1 MNDDQFDDLKQFIE
15 ATVSQSETRIKD
27 ELGER
32 IDGVEQRLD
41 GVEHRLGNLEKKVDD
56 GFAGVA
62 DAIETI
68 NQHLDDHE
76 TECNERLTKL
86 ERQAA

>member
-32 IDGVEQRLD
+32 IDGVEQRL
-41 GVEHRLGNLEKKVDD
+41 GNLEKKVDD

-68 NQHLDDHE
+68 NQRLDDHE

-86 ERQAA
+86 EQQAA